1 MIRHIQGGREVFLL
15 APGGGAKHFFGAV
28 RGGKNL
34 FFCPPDVI
42 FISDDHVINATSLIQ
57 FSHTQSNS
65 IVWMLLGYDYPE
77 ESFKIK
83 HFQFLFYLYCY
94 KFLQLINT
102 ILKKHSTR
110 QFLYPLQRLSTLR
123 INNFVTLFNYIW
135 SRF

>member
-1 MIRHIQGGREVFLL
+1 MIRHGQ
-15 APGGGAKHFFGAV
+15 GGGARFFCWLQG
-28 RGGKNL
+28 GGKAFFWCSQGGEP
-34 FFCPPDVI
+34 FFCPPDVV
-42 FISDDHVINATSLIQ
+42 FISNNHVINATSLIQ